1 MPKLSSYPP
10 TTTLEDTD
18 QFVILKN
25 TGGNKNNSTVTG
37 AALKTYVGG
46 FASVSTQAGSSYT
59 FVVSDVG
66 KYIRAT
72 HAAAKTFTI
81 PTNAVAAMAIGVEI
95 HVRNAAAGDLT
106 FATSAGVSLNIP
118 YMGTLNLGEQASAT
132 LKKVASDEWD
142 LLGDTKP
149 QGS

>member
-72 HAAAKTFTI
+72 HGAAKTFTV
-81 PTNAVAAMAIGVEI
+81 PTNAVAAMAIGAEI

-106 FATSAGVSLNIP
+106 FATASGVSLNIP
-118 YMGTLNLGEQASAT
+118 YMGTLKLGEQASAT